1 MAVPGVE
8 FAQVS
13 FDLPDGR
20 RLLHEVSLNVQPG
33 TTAALLGRS
42 GSGKTTLLRTVNALV
57 LPTSGQVTVGGMDV
71 ASADSMQLRRSI
83 GYVIQETGLF
93 PQMSIERNVGMA
105 LELAGKPPE
114 ERLKR
119 IAEML
124 ALVGR
129 RMSPSAILGSSAEAN
144 DSVWAWP
151 EPWLQTPPIC

>member
-71 ASADSMQLRRSI
+71 ASADEHRAQRRH
-83 GYVIQETGLF
+83 G
-93 PQMSIERNVGMA
+93 A
-105 LELAGKPPE
+105 
-114 ERLKR
+114 
-119 IAEML
+119 
-124 ALVGR
+124 
-129 RMSPSAILGSSAEAN
+129 
-144 DSVWAWP
+144 
-151 EPWLQTPPIC
+151 